1 MLNYSGVVMCE
12 IPLETGH
19 HIAAYAYFN
28 ISNYKFSLQKELR
41 TKDLS
46 ETIPWFSNPAL
57 KAHIVLIRWVMKLQ
71 RKKCVL
77 SLAVMKDKI
86 FRRIAVSLLW
96 DISLGVLPTYP
107 VPYL

>member
-1 MLNYSGVVMCE
+1 MCE

-46 ETIPWFSNPAL
+46 ETIPWFSSPPL
-57 KAHIVLIRWVMKLQ
+57 KAHIVLIRHVTP
-71 RKKCVL
+71 
-77 SLAVMKDKI
+77 
-86 FRRIAVSLLW
+86 VSRNKPELM
-96 DISLGVLPTYP
+96 SVGVNTIGQWSKAYW
-107 VPYL
+107 

>member
-1 MLNYSGVVMCE
+1 MCE

-46 ETIPWFSNPAL
+46 ETIPLFSNPAL
-57 KAHIVLIRWVMKLQ
+57 KAHIVLIREVRMVNSCKYFLIIFVWYSFL
-71 RKKCVL
+71 
-77 SLAVMKDKI
+77 KI
-86 FRRIAVSLLW
+86 SFCCTLI
-96 DISLGVLPTYP
+96 IFF
-107 VPYL
+107 